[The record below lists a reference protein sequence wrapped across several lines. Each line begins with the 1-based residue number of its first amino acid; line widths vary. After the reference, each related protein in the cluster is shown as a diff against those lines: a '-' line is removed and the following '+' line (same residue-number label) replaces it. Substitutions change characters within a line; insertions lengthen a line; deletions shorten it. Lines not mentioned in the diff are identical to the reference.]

1 MHFFI
6 QGDFFA
12 VFVFKSSE
20 YEVSLKENDF
30 KNLPKS
36 ILTSLYKTKKYDIQT
51 SVNDEIFQS
60 IIGYFVEGK
69 LPNIE
74 DQLYWDYF
82 RRNQELLIPC
92 INDLLQLKYD
102 SPNHRLNN
110 IDFLKNKK
118 MFDKSFLEKE
128 IAEQL
133 DEYILEYGD
142 QLLNSEIHILQNIF
156 NHEDRKFTQHNHTYD
171 LICLHFKQT
180 GDLNIFTLLP
190 CLDGI
195 FLSLKNQQD
204 SIFNENQ
211 RYGFMPKF
219 NLADILYQNNK
230 YKEIL
235 QVFFGNQNNDTPLY
249 LHEINKKILQ
259 ICENDRFSIEK
270 VQQLKNEYNQII
282 LKSNQYEKNS
292 DNFFISEIKE
302 NEPGILYNLKEEEKK
317 KSAKP
322 LFIASQSSCDVYNL
336 IDPNTTDKFPF
347 IK

>member
-1 MHFFI
+1 M

-12 VFVFKSSE
+12 VFIFKSRE

-51 SVNDEIFQS
+51 PVNDEIFQS

-82 RRNQELLIPC
+82 RINQELLIPC

-133 DEYILEYGD
+133 DEYVLEYGD

-171 LICLHFKQT
+171 LICLNFKQT

-190 CLDGI
+190 CLDGT

-219 NLADILYQNNK
+219 NLADISL
-230 YKEIL
+230 
-235 QVFFGNQNNDTPLY
+235 
-249 LHEINKKILQ
+249 
-259 ICENDRFSIEK
+259 
-270 VQQLKNEYNQII
+270 
-282 LKSNQYEKNS
+282 
-292 DNFFISEIKE
+292 
-302 NEPGILYNLKEEEKK
+302 
-317 KSAKP
+317 
-322 LFIASQSSCDVYNL
+322 
-336 IDPNTTDKFPF
+336 
-347 IK
+347 